1 MRPLWKRGAASPN
14 PKGRPKGIVDR
25 RVKLRELIEPH
36 GEEIILK
43 LIGMAKRGDIQAA
56 KLLLDRS
63 CPVLKADSIPVNVNI
78 PAGSL
83 AEQAAAIF
91 KEATGGKLS
100 TEDAQQLMAI
110 LTGHAKVV
118 ELDGLLTRIEN
129 LEKERK
135 MKP

>member
-1 MRPLWKRGAASPN
+1 MKKLWPKGRSAN
-14 PKGRPKGIVDR
+14 PKGRPKGIIDR
-25 RVKLRELIEPH
+25 RVKLRQMIEPH

-56 KLLLDRS
+56 KLLLDRT
-63 CPVLKADSIPVNVNI
+63 CPVLKADSVPVQANI
-78 PAGSL
+78 PAGTL

-91 KEATGGKLS
+91 REATGGKLS
-100 TEDAQQLMAI
+100 TEEAQQLMAI

-129 LEKERK
+129 LEKERNV
-135 MKP
+135 KP